1 MSSVYQLPSPPTQ
14 INQLPYNDMAK
25 SASNQISTPK
35 EKMVNKL
42 PGVSTVTTNGQP
54 VQVNSNAAVSGTK
67 TVSKKKSGF
76 YNNPLKIDT
85 SVVSKSTPV
94 SPTSQSSSPQPT
106 SASSTT
112 NSTHSPRP
120 KSSNN
125 NTFVHKLYQMLS
137 DPKQSNFIKWNDTGY
152 SFTIRNVQGFS
163 RNVLP
168 LHFRHNNFSSFV
180 RQLNMYGFH
189 KVNKSSPSSKGSE
202 NQVWEFFHPKFV
214 RGKPHL
220 IEEIKRKQIENESY
234 RANLLLEQTRV
245 LARHNS
251 FNNLNN
257 KRNSTNL
264 VTGTAVTT
272 QLVPS
277 HGTPVMNPEMGQV
290 YLQSNE
296 GIPAV
301 TSSGETVLIDPASIH
316 STPTIPMV
324 QQVSVPS
331 TNYGVIQVPSQNMP
345 YNEIPNDPSVT
356 GTPIPQAMTM
366 GSVMPQNP
374 QAMVDPAN
382 VVVNGHTILPPEVPS
397 VTTQQAQPPMD
408 NDVYYN
414 IQILQMQNQDMN
426 QRLNELQSNVNNLM
440 NTYTRRMDMQQNL
453 IQQLM
458 STAQQQ
464 SQHMA
469 SVCSVD
475 QGQAI
480 ASMMPQ
486 GMQNQQMLNQSPVLV
501 QNSTPEQKMM
511 NQNINQEPMDQ
522 YQMNN
527 QMQNVNQEQMDQ
539 YQMNNQMQNVNQDQY
554 QMNNQI
560 QNVKQEPMDQ
570 YQMNNQLPNGVAYSA
585 QTIYY

>member
-1 MSSVYQLPSPPTQ
+1 MSVYQLPSPPTQ

-25 SASNQISTPK
+25 SATNQISTPK
-35 EKMVNKL
+35 EGMVNKL

-54 VQVNSNAAVSGTK
+54 VQVNSNAAVSGSNGK
-67 TVSKKKSGF
+67 TVTKRKSG
-76 YNNPLKIDT
+76 YLYSHPLKIDT

-112 NSTHSPRP
+112 NSTQSPRP
-120 KSSNN
+120 KSNNN

-137 DPKQSNFIKWNDTGY
+137 DPKQSNFIKWNETGY

-189 KVNKSSPSSKGSE
+189 KVNKSSPSSKGNE

-251 FNNLNN
+251 FSNLAN
-257 KRNSTNL
+257 KRSSANL
-264 VTGTAVTT
+264 VTGAAVTT

-277 HGTPVMNPEMGQV
+277 HGTPIMNPQMNPAEIPGQQQV
-290 YLQSNE
+290 FIQATE
-296 GIPAV
+296 GIPTV
-301 TSSGETVLIDPASIH
+301 TTSGETVLIDPASIH
-316 STPTIPMV
+316 NTPTIPMV
-324 QQVSVPS
+324 QQVTVPS

-345 YNEIPNDPSVT
+345 YNEVTNAPTVT

-382 VVVNGHTILPPEVPS
+382 VVVNGHTILPPEIPS
-397 VTTQQAQPPMD
+397 VTTQQAQPPME

-414 IQILQMQNQDMN
+414 IQLLQMQNQDMN

-458 STAQQQ
+458 NSAQQQ
-464 SQHMA
+464 SQPMA
-469 SVCSVD
+469 SVTTVCSVD

-486 GMQNQQMLNQSPVLV
+486 GAAIVGNGQNQQMLHQSPVLV
-501 QNSTPEQKMM
+501 QTTTPEQKMM
-511 NQNINQEPMDQ
+511 NQT
-522 YQMNN
+522 
-527 QMQNVNQEQMDQ
+527 
-539 YQMNNQMQNVNQDQY
+539 
-554 QMNNQI
+554 
-560 QNVKQEPMDQ
+560 VKQEPMDQ
-570 YQMNNQLPNGVAYSA
+570 FQMNNQLPNGVAYPA